1 MRYDI
6 FKYPRLRDLR
16 EDKGLPQKA
25 IAAYLKV
32 KPNTYSR
39 YETGTHN
46 IPLDALDKLA
56 DFHNTSVDYL
66 MGRTDV
72 KEPYPRR
79 RTK

>member
-16 EDKGLPQKA
+16 EDKNLTQKA
-25 IAAYLKV
+25 VADYLMV

-39 YETGTHN
+39 YETGAHN
-46 IPLDALDKLA
+46 IPLDALGKLA

-66 MGRTDV
+66 MGRTDDP
-72 KEPYPRR
+72 KPYPRK